1 MRKLPLLTGALP
13 PWPCICC
20 KKKYNRRVLISLRS
34 HFSTS
39 TALGENAPCSHL
51 LQGQAPMLSSDPGLL
66 SPRHL
71 QTKPW
76 WGVSTPCWEGTEPV
90 SEGDARHWSHCQVG
104 SGSLV
109 ITEVLLYDEGSI
121 PSYDCSW
128 TGLLASAEGQAEPL
142 WRFNLTRERIW
153 PDEGA
158 MRMSKFTPGPG
169 VLFYFLTN
177 AFNLINLFTF
187 GCMGSLLLLRLFCSC
202 GEQALLSTCA
212 WASRC
217 DGFFCWGARALGFAG
232 FSSCSVWALE
242 RRLSCGAPS

>member
-1 MRKLPLLTGALP
+1 
-13 PWPCICC
+13 
-20 KKKYNRRVLISLRS
+20 
-34 HFSTS
+34 
-39 TALGENAPCSHL
+39 
-51 LQGQAPMLSSDPGLL
+51 
-66 SPRHL
+66 
-71 QTKPW
+71 
-76 WGVSTPCWEGTEPV
+76 
-90 SEGDARHWSHCQVG
+90 
-104 SGSLV
+104 
-109 ITEVLLYDEGSI
+109 
-121 PSYDCSW
+121 
-128 TGLLASAEGQAEPL
+128 
-142 WRFNLTRERIW
+142 
-153 PDEGA
+153 

-242 RRLSCGAPS
+242 RRLSCGAPSYLLCCMWDLLGLGIKPVSSALAGRFFSTQPPGKCRTWCSNAEP